1 MTKTDPFCPLEVD
14 FIALNTS
21 PHGNDESLLVSYWLT
36 AAKTSLSLVN
46 GVTELRTITTF
57 SLTASTVTY

>member
-21 PHGNDESLLVSYWLT
+21 PHGNDESLPASYWSS
-36 AAKTSLSLVN
+36 APNTSLSLAN